1 MLVSSKG
8 PVYNEKQKTIGSL
21 KEVIMETKAR
31 RIVVA
36 DTDSIG
42 NDIDYSIFDE
52 LGDVV
57 YYKDKVT
64 EENARE
70 RLKGANVLMINKSKI
85 TDKLLDDA
93 PDLELI
99 CEFATGYDN
108 ANIPA
113 CNRHNVKVANVVNY
127 STASVAQHTFA
138 MLFYLIENLRHY
150 DEFVK
155 SGAYAN
161 QEHFCCLDIPFEE
174 LDGKTYGI
182 VGMGNIGRK
191 VAQIATAYGA
201 KVIFYASSGHSDCTD
216 YEQVSFDE
224 LLERSDVISL
234 HCPLSDRTRD
244 LFNKDAFDKMKK
256 TAILINVAR
265 GAVVSEQD
273 LFDALDQGKIRAA
286 GLDVLNPEPMAK
298 DSPLLKIQDSGK
310 LIVTP
315 HLAWA
320 STEAR
325 TRCVEEVKKNVQAFY
340 SGKPRNIV
348 SE

>member
-1 MLVSSKG
+1 MK
-8 PVYNEKQKTIGSL
+8 I
-21 KEVIMETKAR
+21 VI
-31 RIVVA
+31 A
-36 DTDSIG
+36 DKDSVG
-42 NDIDYSIFDE
+42 NDMDYSIYDE
-52 LGDVV
+52 LGDVT
-57 YYKDKVT
+57 YYDDKVT
-64 EENARE
+64 EDNAKE
-70 RLKGANVLMINKSKI
+70 RLAGAQILVINKSLI

-99 CEFATGYDN
+99 CEFATGFDN

-113 CNRHNVKVANVVNY
+113 CDRHGVKVANIKGY
-127 STASVAQHTFA
+127 STPSVAQHTFA
-138 MLFYLIENLRHY
+138 MLFYLMENLRHY

-155 SGAYAN
+155 SGTYAN
-161 QEHFCCLDIPFEE
+161 QQHFCCLDIPYEE
-174 LDGKTYGI
+174 LEGKTYGI
-182 VGMGNIGRK
+182 VGMGNIGKK
-191 VAQIATAYGA
+191 VAQIATAFGA
-201 KVIFYASSGHSDCTD
+201 HVIFYASSGHSDCTE

-244 LFNKDAFDKMKK
+244 LFNAAAFDKMKES
-256 TAILINVAR
+256 AILINVAR
-265 GAVVSEQD
+265 GAVVVEKD
-273 LFDALDQGKIRAA
+273 LYEALDQGKIRAA

-298 DSPLLKIQDSGK
+298 DSLLLKIQDSGK

-325 TRCVEEVKKNVQAFY
+325 IRCLDEVKKNIQGWM

-348 SE
+348 N

>member
-1 MLVSSKG
+1 M
-8 PVYNEKQKTIGSL
+8 
-21 KEVIMETKAR
+21 

-42 NDIDYSIFDE
+42 QDMDYSIYDE
-52 LGDVV
+52 LGEVV
-57 YYKDKVT
+57 YYEDKIT
-64 EENARE
+64 EDNAKE
-70 RLKGANVLMINKSKI
+70 RMAGAKILMINKSQI

-99 CEFATGYDN
+99 CEFATGFDN

-113 CNRHNVKVANVVNY
+113 CDRHGVKVANVVNY

-138 MLFYLIENLRHY
+138 MLFYLMENLRHY

-155 SGAYAN
+155 RGDYAA
-161 QEHFCCLDIPFEE
+161 QSHFCCLDIPFEE

-182 VGMGNIGRK
+182 VGMGNIGKK

-201 KVIFYASSGHSDCTD
+201 KVIFYASSGSSDCTD

-224 LLERSDVISL
+224 LLKRSDVISL
-234 HCPLSDRTRD
+234 HCPLSDRTRN
-244 LFNKDAFDKMKK
+244 LFNKEAFDKMKP

-273 LFDALDQGKIRAA
+273 LADALLQGKIRAA

-298 DSPLLKIQDSGK
+298 DSPLLQIQDSGK

-325 TRCVEEVKKNVQAFY
+325 TRCLEEVKKNAQAWIN
-340 SGKPRNIV
+340 GNPRNLV
-348 SE
+348 N

>member
-1 MLVSSKG
+1 MK
-8 PVYNEKQKTIGSL
+8 I
-21 KEVIMETKAR
+21 VI
-31 RIVVA
+31 A
-36 DTDSIG
+36 DRDSVGTDM
-42 NDIDYSIFDE
+42 DYSIYDE
-52 LGDVV
+52 LGEVT
-57 YYKDKVT
+57 YYDDKIT
-64 EENARE
+64 EDNAKE
-70 RLKGANVLMINKSKI
+70 RLSGAKVLVINKSRI
-85 TDKLLDDA
+85 TDKILDDA

-99 CEFATGYDN
+99 CEFATGFDN

-113 CNRHNVKVANVVNY
+113 CNRHGVKVANVVNY

-138 MLFYLIENLRHY
+138 MLFYLMENLRHY

-155 SGAYAN
+155 SGAYAA
-161 QEHFCCLDIPFEE
+161 QDHFCCLDIPFEE

-182 VGMGNIGRK
+182 VGMGHIGRK

-224 LLERSDVISL
+224 LLNRSDVISL
-234 HCPLSDRTRD
+234 HCPLSERTQD
-244 LFNKDAFDKMKK
+244 LFDAAAFSKMKS

-265 GAVVSEQD
+265 GAVVNEKA
-273 LFDALDQGKIRAA
+273 LYDALESGKIRAA

-315 HLAWA
+315 HLAWG

-325 TRCVEEVKKNVQAFY
+325 IRCLDEVKKNIIAY
-340 SGKPRNIV
+340 IRGENRNIV
-348 SE
+348 N

>member
-1 MLVSSKG
+1 MK
-8 PVYNEKQKTIGSL
+8 I
-21 KEVIMETKAR
+21 VI
-31 RIVVA
+31 A
-36 DTDSIG
+36 DKDSVGTDM
-42 NDIDYSIFDE
+42 DYSIYDE
-52 LGDVV
+52 LGEVT
-57 YYKDKVT
+57 YYDDKVT
-64 EENARE
+64 EENAAE
-70 RLKGANVLMINKSKI
+70 RLKDANILVINKSQI
-85 TDKLLDDA
+85 TDKLLDAA

-99 CEFATGYDN
+99 CEFATGFDN

-113 CNRHNVKVANVVNY
+113 CDRHGVKVANVVNY

-138 MLFYLIENLRHY
+138 MLFYLMENLRHY

-155 SGAYAN
+155 SGEYAN
-161 QEHFCCLDIPFEE
+161 QEHFCCLDIPFDE

-201 KVIFYASSGHSDCTD
+201 HVIFYASSGHSDCTD

-224 LLERSDVISL
+224 LLSRSDVISL

-244 LFNKDAFDKMKK
+244 LFDKRAFEKMKK

-265 GAVVSEQD
+265 GAVVVEKDLSE
-273 LFDALDQGKIRAA
+273 ALLSGEIAAA
-286 GLDVLNPEPMAK
+286 GLDVLSPEPMAK
-298 DSPLLKIQDSGK
+298 DSTLLKIKDSGK

-320 STEAR
+320 STQAR
-325 TRCVEEVKKNVQAFY
+325 TRCLDEVKKNIV
-340 SGKPRNIV
+340 SWMEGKPRNIV
-348 SE
+348 N

>member
-1 MLVSSKG
+1 MIK
-8 PVYNEKQKTIGSL
+8 
-21 KEVIMETKAR
+21 
-31 RIVVA
+31 IVVA

-42 NDIDYSIFDE
+42 TDMDFSIYSE

-57 YYKDKVT
+57 YYEDKIT
-64 EENARE
+64 DDNAKE
-70 RLKGANVLMINKSKI
+70 RLEGAKILMINKSQI
-85 TDKLLDDA
+85 TDKILDDA

-99 CEFATGYDN
+99 CEFATGFDN

-113 CNRHNVKVANVVNY
+113 CDRHGVKVANVVNY

-138 MLFYLIENLRHY
+138 MLFYLMENLRHY

-155 SGAYAN
+155 RGDYAA
-161 QEHFCCLDIPFEE
+161 QSHFCCLDIPFEE

-224 LLERSDVISL
+224 LLQRSDVISL
-234 HCPLSDRTRD
+234 HCPLSDRTRN
-244 LFNKDAFDKMKK
+244 LFNKEAFAKMKN

-273 LFDALDQGKIRAA
+273 LYEALVSGQIKAA
-286 GLDVLNPEPMAK
+286 GLDVLSPEPMAK
-298 DSPLLKIQDSGK
+298 DSPLLKIQDSGR

-325 TRCVEEVKKNVQAFY
+325 TRCLQRVKENAAAWLNGTPTNLV
-340 SGKPRNIV
+340 N
-348 SE
+348 

>member
-1 MLVSSKG
+1 MK
-8 PVYNEKQKTIGSL
+8 I
-21 KEVIMETKAR
+21 VI
-31 RIVVA
+31 A
-36 DTDSIG
+36 DRDSVGTDM
-42 NDIDYSIFDE
+42 DYSIYDE
-52 LGDVV
+52 LGEVT
-57 YYKDKVT
+57 YYDDKVNDD
-64 EENARE
+64 NAKE
-70 RLKGANVLMINKSKI
+70 RLAGAKVLVINKSQI

-113 CNRHNVKVANVVNY
+113 CNRHGVKVANVVNY

-138 MLFYLIENLRHY
+138 MLFYLMENLRHY

-155 SGAYAN
+155 SGAYAA
-161 QEHFCCLDIPFEE
+161 QEHFCCLDIPFDE
-174 LDGKTYGI
+174 LEGKTYGI

-191 VAQIATAYGA
+191 VAQIAAAYGA
-201 KVIFYASSGHSDCTD
+201 HVIFYASSGHSDCTD

-244 LFNKDAFDKMKK
+244 LFDKRAFDKMKK
-256 TAILINVAR
+256 SAILINVAR
-265 GAVVSEQD
+265 GAVVVEKD
-273 LFDALDQGKIRAA
+273 LADALIEGKIAAA

-298 DSPLLKIQDSGK
+298 DSPLLAIQDSGK

-320 STEAR
+320 STQAR
-325 TRCVEEVKKNVQAFY
+325 IRCLDEVKKNIQ
-340 SGKPRNIV
+340 GWINGQPRNIV
-348 SE
+348 N

>member
-1 MLVSSKG
+1 MK
-8 PVYNEKQKTIGSL
+8 I
-21 KEVIMETKAR
+21 VI
-31 RIVVA
+31 A
-36 DTDSIG
+36 DKDSVGTDM
-42 NDIDYSIFDE
+42 DYSIYDE
-52 LGDVV
+52 LGEVT
-57 YYKDKVT
+57 YYDDKVT
-64 EENARE
+64 EENATE
-70 RLKGANVLMINKSKI
+70 RLKGANVLVINKSQI
-85 TDKLLDDA
+85 TDKLLDAA

-99 CEFATGYDN
+99 CEFATGFDN

-113 CNRHNVKVANVVNY
+113 CDRHGVKVANVVNY

-138 MLFYLIENLRHY
+138 MLFYLMENLRHY

-155 SGAYAN
+155 SGEYAN
-161 QEHFCCLDIPFEE
+161 QEHFCCLDIPFDE

-201 KVIFYASSGHSDCTD
+201 HVIFYASSGHSECTD

-244 LFNKDAFDKMKK
+244 LFDKRAFEKMKK

-265 GAVVSEQD
+265 GAVVVEKD
-273 LFDALDQGKIRAA
+273 LSDALINGEIAAA
-286 GLDVLNPEPMAK
+286 GLDVLSPEPMAK
-298 DSPLLKIQDSGK
+298 DSTLLKIQDSGK

-320 STEAR
+320 STQAR
-325 TRCVEEVKKNVQAFY
+325 TRCLDEVKKNIV
-340 SGKPRNIV
+340 SWMEGKPRNIV
-348 SE
+348 N

>member
-1 MLVSSKG
+1 MK
-8 PVYNEKQKTIGSL
+8 I
-21 KEVIMETKAR
+21 VI
-31 RIVVA
+31 A
-36 DTDSIG
+36 DRDSVGTDM
-42 NDIDYSIFDE
+42 DYSIYDE
-52 LGDVV
+52 LGDVT
-57 YYKDKVT
+57 YYDDKVND
-64 EENARE
+64 ENAAE
-70 RLKGANVLMINKSKI
+70 RLKGANVLVINKSQI
-85 TDKLLDDA
+85 TDKLLDAA

-113 CNRHNVKVANVVNY
+113 CDRHGVKVANVVNY

-138 MLFYLIENLRHY
+138 MLFYLMENLRHY

-161 QEHFCCLDIPFEE
+161 QEHFCCLDIPYEE

-201 KVIFYASSGHSDCTD
+201 HVIFYASSGHSDCTD

-244 LFNKDAFDKMKK
+244 LFDKAAFEKMKK

-265 GAVVSEQD
+265 GAVVVEKD
-273 LFDALDQGKIRAA
+273 LADALISGEIAAA

-298 DSPLLKIQDSGK
+298 DSQLLKIQDSGK

-320 STEAR
+320 STQAR
-325 TRCVEEVKKNVQAFY
+325 VRCLDEVKKNIESWMA
-340 SGKPRNIV
+340 GTPRNIV
-348 SE
+348 N

>member
-1 MLVSSKG
+1 MK
-8 PVYNEKQKTIGSL
+8 I
-21 KEVIMETKAR
+21 VI
-31 RIVVA
+31 A
-36 DTDSIG
+36 DKDSVGTDM
-42 NDIDYSIFDE
+42 DYSIYDE
-52 LGDVV
+52 LGEVT
-57 YYKDKVT
+57 YYDDKVT
-64 EENARE
+64 EENAAE
-70 RLKGANVLMINKSKI
+70 RLKGANILVINKSQI
-85 TDKLLDDA
+85 TDKLLDAA

-99 CEFATGYDN
+99 CEFATGFDN

-113 CNRHNVKVANVVNY
+113 CDRHGVKVANVVNY

-138 MLFYLIENLRHY
+138 MLFYLMENLRHY

-155 SGAYAN
+155 SGEYAN
-161 QEHFCCLDIPFEE
+161 QEHFCCLDIPFDE

-201 KVIFYASSGHSDCTD
+201 HVIFYASSGHSDCTD

-224 LLERSDVISL
+224 LLSRSDVISL

-244 LFNKDAFDKMKK
+244 LFDKRAFEKMKK

-265 GAVVSEQD
+265 GAVVVENDLSE
-273 LFDALDQGKIRAA
+273 ALLSGEIAAA
-286 GLDVLNPEPMAK
+286 GLDVLSPEPMAK
-298 DSPLLKIQDSGK
+298 DSTLLKIRDSGK

-320 STEAR
+320 STQAR
-325 TRCVEEVKKNVQAFY
+325 TRCLDEVKKNIV
-340 SGKPRNIV
+340 SWMEGKPRNIV
-348 SE
+348 N

>member
-1 MLVSSKG
+1 MK
-8 PVYNEKQKTIGSL
+8 I
-21 KEVIMETKAR
+21 VI
-31 RIVVA
+31 A
-36 DTDSIG
+36 DKDSVG
-42 NDIDYSIFDE
+42 YDMDYSIYEE
-52 LGDVV
+52 LGDVT
-57 YYKDKVT
+57 YYDDKVT
-64 EENARE
+64 EDNAKE
-70 RLKGANVLMINKSKI
+70 RLAGAQILVINKSQI

-99 CEFATGYDN
+99 CEFATGFDN

-113 CNRHNVKVANVVNY
+113 CDRHGVKVANIKGY
-127 STASVAQHTFA
+127 STPSVAQHTFA
-138 MLFYLIENLRHY
+138 MLFYLMENLRHY

-161 QEHFCCLDIPFEE
+161 QDHFCCLDIPYEE
-174 LDGKTYGI
+174 LEGKTYGI

-191 VAQIATAYGA
+191 VAQIATAFGA
-201 KVIFYASSGHSDCTD
+201 NVIFYASSGHSDCTD

-234 HCPLSDRTRD
+234 HCPLSDRTKD
-244 LFNKDAFDKMKK
+244 LFNAAAFNKMKK

-265 GAVVSEQD
+265 GAVVTEKD
-273 LFDALDQGKIRAA
+273 LADALIEGKIAAA

-298 DSPLLKIQDSGK
+298 DSALLKIQDSGK

-325 TRCVEEVKKNVQAFY
+325 TRCLQEVRLNIEGWING
-340 SGKPRNIV
+340 SPRNIV
-348 SE
+348 N

>member
-1 MLVSSKG
+1 MK
-8 PVYNEKQKTIGSL
+8 I
-21 KEVIMETKAR
+21 VI
-31 RIVVA
+31 A
-36 DTDSIG
+36 DKDSVGTDM
-42 NDIDYSIFDE
+42 DYSIYDE
-52 LGDVV
+52 LGEVT
-57 YYKDKVT
+57 YYDDKVT
-64 EENARE
+64 EENAAE
-70 RLKGANVLMINKSKI
+70 RLKGANVLVINKSQI
-85 TDKLLDDA
+85 TDKLLDAA

-99 CEFATGYDN
+99 CEFATGFDN

-113 CNRHNVKVANVVNY
+113 CDRHGVKVANVVNY

-138 MLFYLIENLRHY
+138 MLFYLMENLRHY

-155 SGAYAN
+155 SGDYAN
-161 QEHFCCLDIPFEE
+161 QSHFCCLDIPFDE

-201 KVIFYASSGHSDCTD
+201 HVIFYASSGHSDCTE

-224 LLERSDVISL
+224 LLTRSDVISL

-244 LFNKDAFDKMKK
+244 LFDKRAFEKMKK

-265 GAVVSEQD
+265 GAVVVEKD
-273 LFDALDQGKIRAA
+273 LSDALINGEIAAA
-286 GLDVLNPEPMAK
+286 GLDVLSPEPMAK
-298 DSPLLKIQDSGK
+298 DSTLLKIQDSGK

-320 STEAR
+320 STQAR
-325 TRCVEEVKKNVQAFY
+325 TRCLDEVKKNIV
-340 SGKPRNIV
+340 SWMEGKPRNIV
-348 SE
+348 N

>member
-1 MLVSSKG
+1 MK
-8 PVYNEKQKTIGSL
+8 I
-21 KEVIMETKAR
+21 VI
-31 RIVVA
+31 A
-36 DTDSIG
+36 DRDSVGTDM
-42 NDIDYSIFDE
+42 DYSIYDE
-52 LGDVV
+52 LGEVT
-57 YYKDKVT
+57 YYDDKVN
-64 EENARE
+64 EDNAKE
-70 RLKGANVLMINKSKI
+70 RLAGAKVLVINKSQI

-99 CEFATGYDN
+99 CEFATGFDN

-113 CNRHNVKVANVVNY
+113 CDRHGVKVANVVNY

-138 MLFYLIENLRHY
+138 MLFYLMENLRHY

-155 SGAYAN
+155 SGDYAN
-161 QEHFCCLDIPFEE
+161 QEHFCCLDIPYEE
-174 LDGKTYGI
+174 LEGKTYGI

-201 KVIFYASSGHSDCTD
+201 HVIFYASSGHSDCTD

-224 LLERSDVISL
+224 LLTRSDIISL

-244 LFNKDAFDKMKK
+244 LFNKDAFSKMKK

-265 GAVVSEQD
+265 GAVVVEDD
-273 LFDALDQGKIRAA
+273 LYEALANDTIRAA

-298 DSPLLKIQDSGK
+298 DSKLLKIQDSGR

-325 TRCVEEVKKNVQAFY
+325 KRCLDEVKKNIQ
-340 SGKPRNIV
+340 SWMNGIPRNIV
-348 SE
+348 N

>member
-1 MLVSSKG
+1 M
-8 PVYNEKQKTIGSL
+8 
-21 KEVIMETKAR
+21 

-42 NDIDYSIFDE
+42 QDMDYSIYDE
-52 LGDVV
+52 LGEVV
-57 YYKDKVT
+57 YYEDKIT
-64 EENARE
+64 EDNAKE
-70 RLKGANVLMINKSKI
+70 RMAGAKILMINKSQI

-99 CEFATGYDN
+99 CEFATGFDN

-113 CNRHNVKVANVVNY
+113 CDRHGVKVANVVNY

-138 MLFYLIENLRHY
+138 MLFYLMENLRHY

-155 SGAYAN
+155 RGDYAA
-161 QEHFCCLDIPFEE
+161 QSHFCCLDIPFEE

-182 VGMGNIGRK
+182 VGMGNIGKK

-201 KVIFYASSGHSDCTD
+201 KVIFYASSGSSDCTD

-224 LLERSDVISL
+224 LLKCSDVISL
-234 HCPLSDRTRD
+234 HCPLSDRTRN
-244 LFNKDAFDKMKK
+244 LFNKEAFDKMKP

-273 LFDALDQGKIRAA
+273 LADALLQGKIRAA

-298 DSPLLKIQDSGK
+298 DSPLLQIQDSGK

-325 TRCVEEVKKNVQAFY
+325 TRCLEEVKKNAQAWIN
-340 SGKPRNIV
+340 GNPRNLV
-348 SE
+348 N

>member
-1 MLVSSKG
+1 MK
-8 PVYNEKQKTIGSL
+8 I
-21 KEVIMETKAR
+21 VI
-31 RIVVA
+31 A
-36 DTDSIG
+36 DRDSVGTDM
-42 NDIDYSIFDE
+42 DYSIYDE
-52 LGDVV
+52 LGEVT
-57 YYKDKVT
+57 YYDDKVN
-64 EENARE
+64 EDNAKE
-70 RLKGANVLMINKSKI
+70 RLAGAKVLVINKSQI

-93 PDLELI
+93 PELELI
-99 CEFATGYDN
+99 CEFATGFDN

-113 CNRHNVKVANVVNY
+113 CDRHGVKVANVVNY

-138 MLFYLIENLRHY
+138 MLFYLMENLRHY

-161 QEHFCCLDIPFEE
+161 QEHFCCLDIPYEE
-174 LDGKTYGI
+174 LEGKTYGI

-201 KVIFYASSGHSDCTD
+201 HVIFYASSGYSDCTD

-224 LLERSDVISL
+224 LLKRSDIISL

-244 LFNKDAFDKMKK
+244 LFNKDAFSRMKK

-265 GAVVSEQD
+265 GAVVVEDD
-273 LFDALDQGKIRAA
+273 LYEALANGTIRAA

-298 DSPLLKIQDSGK
+298 DSKLLKIQDSGK

-325 TRCVEEVKKNVQAFY
+325 IRCLDEVKKNIQAWMN
-340 SGKPRNIV
+340 GTPRNIV
-348 SE
+348 N

>member
-1 MLVSSKG
+1 MK
-8 PVYNEKQKTIGSL
+8 I
-21 KEVIMETKAR
+21 VI
-31 RIVVA
+31 A
-36 DTDSIG
+36 DKDSVGTDM
-42 NDIDYSIFDE
+42 DYSIYDE
-52 LGDVV
+52 LGEVT
-57 YYKDKVT
+57 YYDDKVT
-64 EENARE
+64 EENAAE
-70 RLKGANVLMINKSKI
+70 RLKGANVLVINKSQI
-85 TDKLLDDA
+85 TDKLLDVA

-99 CEFATGYDN
+99 CEFATGFDN

-113 CNRHNVKVANVVNY
+113 CDRHGVKVANVVNY

-138 MLFYLIENLRHY
+138 ILFYLMENLRHY

-155 SGAYAN
+155 SGEYAN
-161 QEHFCCLDIPFEE
+161 QEHFCCLDIPFDE

-201 KVIFYASSGHSDCTD
+201 HVIFYASSGHSDCTD

-244 LFNKDAFDKMKK
+244 LFDKRAFEKMKK

-265 GAVVSEQD
+265 GAVVVEKD
-273 LFDALDQGKIRAA
+273 LSDALINGEIAAA
-286 GLDVLNPEPMAK
+286 GLDVLSPEPMAK
-298 DSPLLKIQDSGK
+298 DSTLLKIQDSGK

-320 STEAR
+320 STQAR
-325 TRCVEEVKKNVQAFY
+325 TRCLDEVKKNIV
-340 SGKPRNIV
+340 SWMEGKPRNIV
-348 SE
+348 N

>member
-1 MLVSSKG
+1 MKIVIADRDS
-8 PVYNEKQKTIGSL
+8 VGSD
-21 KEVIMETKAR
+21 M
-31 RIVVA
+31 
-36 DTDSIG
+36 
-42 NDIDYSIFDE
+42 DYSIYDE
-52 LGDVV
+52 LGDVT
-57 YYKDKVT
+57 YYDDKVT
-64 EENARE
+64 EDNAKE
-70 RLKGANVLMINKSKI
+70 RLSGAEVLVINKSQI
-85 TDKLLDDA
+85 TDKLLDSA
-93 PDLELI
+93 PQLKLI
-99 CEFATGYDN
+99 CEFATGFDN
-108 ANIPA
+108 ANIAA
-113 CNRHNVKVANVVNY
+113 CNRHGVRVANVVNY

-138 MLFYLIENLRHY
+138 LLFYLIENLRHY

-155 SGAYAN
+155 SGAYAA
-161 QEHFCCLDIPFEE
+161 QKHFCCLDIPFDE

-191 VAQIATAYGA
+191 VAKIATAYGA
-201 KVIFYASSGHSDCTD
+201 NVIFYASSGHSDCTE

-224 LLERSDVISL
+224 LLRRSDVISL

-244 LFNKDAFDKMKK
+244 LFDKTAFSKMKK

-265 GAVVSEQD
+265 GAVVKEKALS
-273 LFDALDQGKIRAA
+273 DALIGGQIRAA

-325 TRCVEEVKKNVQAFY
+325 KRCLEEVKKNILAY
-340 SGKPRNIV
+340 MEGKERNLV
-348 SE
+348 N

>member
-1 MLVSSKG
+1 MK
-8 PVYNEKQKTIGSL
+8 I
-21 KEVIMETKAR
+21 VI
-31 RIVVA
+31 A
-36 DTDSIG
+36 DKDSVGTDM
-42 NDIDYSIFDE
+42 DYSIYDE
-52 LGDVV
+52 LGEVT
-57 YYKDKVT
+57 YYDDKVT
-64 EENARE
+64 EENAAE
-70 RLKGANVLMINKSKI
+70 RLKGANVLVINKSQI
-85 TDKLLDDA
+85 TDKLLDAA

-99 CEFATGYDN
+99 CEFATGFDN

-113 CNRHNVKVANVVNY
+113 CDRHGVKVANVVNY

-138 MLFYLIENLRHY
+138 MLFYLMENLRHY

-161 QEHFCCLDIPFEE
+161 QTHFCCLDIPFDE

-201 KVIFYASSGHSDCTD
+201 HVIFYASSGHSDCTE

-224 LLERSDVISL
+224 LLARSDVISL

-244 LFNKDAFDKMKK
+244 LFDKRAFEKMKK

-265 GAVVSEQD
+265 GAVVVEKD
-273 LFDALDQGKIRAA
+273 LSDALINGEIAAA
-286 GLDVLNPEPMAK
+286 GLDVLSPEPMAK
-298 DSPLLKIQDSGK
+298 DSTLLKIQDSGK

-320 STEAR
+320 STQAR
-325 TRCVEEVKKNVQAFY
+325 TRCLDEVKKNIV
-340 SGKPRNIV
+340 SWMEGKPRNIV
-348 SE
+348 N